1 MRTRTTIALFLLAA
15 ASARADWQSL
25 GDITSIEHDAT
36 TVTLHCDKAA
46 LQISAIADGIARIRL
61 APSGTFPRDFSWAV
75 RDPAPKSAIEQFNET
90 DHEVEFSAGRLRVVA
105 TRRPCRLSIFDHS
118 GRPLVAD
125 DPSRGIAFSAA
136 ATTQP
141 TIDQPAPVRVWQQL
155 PQGTA
160 IYGLGEK
167 TGPLNKRGLAW
178 TMWNTD
184 TSYGPSTDPI
194 YQSIPFFLA
203 AKDANFHGIFL
214 DNPWRSSFDFDKE
227 SRDTLSFGA
236 EGGELNYY
244 VLAGPTAKDV
254 LQRYTDLT
262 GRLELPPLWSL
273 GYQQCRYS
281 YYPESRVREIA
292 KTFREKKI
300 PCDVLYLDIDYMD
313 GFRCFTWNPKWF
325 PNPKKLTDDLH
336 ADGFHVVTIVDPGIK
351 HEPGYAVFD
360 SGTRQNAWLTK
371 PDGDPYVGRV
381 WPGDSVFPDFTNPT
395 VRDWWADLFPQF
407 ITNSGVDGIWN
418 DMNEPANFALPTH
431 TVPLDIRFN
440 NEGELASHRAAHN
453 VYGMQMHRATRDG
466 LLRARPG
473 QRTFTLTR
481 ATYAGGQR
489 FGASWTG
496 DNASTWEHLRLSI
509 SMTLGMG
516 LSGLPFVGPD
526 IGGFNGGA
534 SPELYARWIQVGAL
548 LPYCRTHT
556 SWTSPDQEPWSF
568 GPKVEKIARDSIRR
582 RYELLPHIYTLME
595 ESTRTGVPIVR
606 PVWMEF
612 PAWHN
617 DWDEGSIFLLGCEL
631 LVMPTLHSE
640 ARDRTV
646 WLPPGVWFDLAS
658 GNIHAAG
665 QPVPVS
671 GALDHLP
678 LFTRAGAIIPMQSPI
693 QHTAEKPNDP
703 LIIDV
708 WPSSGESTGMLYE
721 DDGAS
726 YKFQKGEF
734 RRTRFRCRADG
745 NNIDVTIFKPEGTY
759 IPPKRTPLIR
769 FHGLGGEVESAR
781 CAHGEEFPA
790 ADLAMNTVEKRHS
803 HDGKIWF
810 VRMKP
815 DDGRAQTL
823 RILVKRQ
830 SGETKPVN
838 FKLSDK
844 NPLPYVSDMLPPRY
858 EDGGVRLEI
867 KNTWNTYL
875 VLPRVRISAQALPIL
890 KLRIATEKT
899 KQLAIRFATEQD
911 PTLSDRVAAR
921 LAVTPDGQ
929 PHDYSIDLARE
940 SPDTWKG
947 AVYFLRLDFT
957 EGTTADESVRLERVS
972 LEPRP

>member
-1 MRTRTTIALFLLAA
+1 MRTRTALSLFLLAA
-15 ASARADWQSL
+15 GVARADWQSL
-25 GDITSIEHDAT
+25 GDITAVEHDAT
-36 TVTLHCDKAA
+36 TVTIHCDKAA
-46 LQISAIADGIARIRL
+46 LQISAIADGVARIRL
-61 APSGTFPRDFSWAV
+61 APSGTFARDFSWAV
-75 RDPAPKSAIEQFNET
+75 KDPSPKGTIEQFDE
-90 DHEVEFSAGRLRVVA
+90 DSHSCKFSAGGLQFVVS
-105 TRRPCRLSIFDHS
+105 RRPCRLSIFDHT
-118 GRPLVAD
+118 GRPLVVD
-125 DPSRGIAFSAA
+125 DASRGIAFSQA

-167 TGPLNKRGLAW
+167 TGPLNKRGLAL

-203 AKDANFHGIFL
+203 ANDGNCCGIFL

-227 SRDTLSFGA
+227 SRNTLSFGA

-244 VLAGPTAKDV
+244 VLAGPTPKDV

-292 KTFREKKI
+292 ATFRKKKI

-313 GFRCFTWNPKWF
+313 GFRCFTWNRKWF
-325 PNPKKLTDDLH
+325 PDPHKLTNDLH
-336 ADGFHVVTIVDPGIK
+336 ADGFHVVTIIDPGIK
-351 HEPGYAVFD
+351 VDPNYPVYD
-360 SGTRQNAWLTK
+360 SGTKQNAWLTQ
-371 PDGDPYVGRV
+371 PDGKPYIGRV
-381 WPGDSVFPDFTNPT
+381 WPGDSVFPDFTNPAI
-395 VRDWWADLFPQF
+395 RDWWADLFPPF
-407 ITNSGVDGIWN
+407 IESSGVDGIWN
-418 DMNEPANFALPTH
+418 DMNEPANFSLPTH
-431 TVPLDIRFN
+431 TVPLDLRCN

-453 VYGMQMHRATRDG
+453 IYGMQMHRATRDG
-466 LLRARPG
+466 LLRARRG
-473 QRTFTLTR
+473 QRAFTLTR

-489 FGASWTG
+489 FGAAWTG
-496 DNASTWEHLRLSI
+496 DNASTWEHLGLSI

-568 GPKVEKIARDSIRR
+568 GPKVEEIARQSIRR
-582 RYELLPHIYTLME
+582 RYEMLPYIYTLME
-595 ESTRTGVPIVR
+595 ESTRTGTPIVR

-612 PAWHN
+612 PDWRSH
-617 DWDEGSIFLLGCEL
+617 WDEGSIFMLGNEL
-631 LVMPTLHSE
+631 LVMPTLQPA

-646 WLPPGVWFDLAS
+646 WLPPGVWYDVAS
-658 GNIHAAG
+658 GNVHAAG
-665 QPVPVS
+665 QPVPVP

-678 LFTRAGAIIPMQSPI
+678 LFARAGAIIPMQSPI
-693 QHTAEKPNDP
+693 QHTGERPRDP
-703 LIIDV
+703 FIIDI
-708 WPSSGESTGMLYE
+708 WPNADSSGAVYE
-721 DDGAS
+721 DDGAT
-726 YKFQKGEF
+726 YRFRKGEF
-734 RRTRFRCRADG
+734 HRTQIRCRTDG
-745 NNIDVTIFKPEGTY
+745 DNIDVTLSRPEGTFV
-759 IPPKRTPLIR
+759 PPQRTPLIR
-769 FHGLGGEVESAR
+769 FHGLGGDVELAR
-781 CAHGEEFPA
+781 CAYGEEFPA
-790 ADLAMNTVEKRHS
+790 ADLAMNTVEKFHS
-803 HDGKIWF
+803 HDGKTWF

-815 DDGRAQTL
+815 DDGRPQAL
-823 RILVKRQ
+823 RILVKPQ
-830 SGETKPVN
+830 PGETKPVR
-838 FKLSDK
+838 FQLSEK
-844 NPLPYVSDMLPPRY
+844 NPLLHVSDMLPPRY

-875 VLPRVRISAQALPIL
+875 VLPRIRASAEALPIL
-890 KLRIATEKT
+890 KLRISTEKT
-899 KQLAIRFATEQD
+899 KQLSVRFATEQN

-921 LAVTPDGQ
+921 FAVTPDGK
-929 PHDYSIDLARE
+929 PHDYTIDLAKE

-947 AVYFLRLDFT
+947 TVYFLRIDFT
-957 EGTTADESVRLERVS
+957 AGTTADETVRLERVA